1 MMDAEQLID
10 AVHEYECLWNV
21 KNSGYNDRRKRENA
35 WKEVSNLVSL
45 HCLEANPLSCSSY

>member
-21 KNSGYNDRRKRENA
+21 KNSGYKDRKMHGKRF
-35 WKEVSNLVSL
+35 LI
-45 HCLEANPLSCSSY
+45 